1 LAVAFEVLH
10 RLKVAVKS
18 KLLSTD
24 ELGLIEFLLAQV
36 ASLRSSLAWKVAT
49 TESPVARELMFLQ
62 SDPDAPCARHRVVG
76 DVSAIVVRSS
86 PPPSVALELQAIGLG
101 ESFEAKPLNIAAL
114 ELGRKGSA
122 VRCAR
127 RNA

>member
-1 LAVAFEVLH
+1 
-10 RLKVAVKS
+10 VKS
-18 KLLSTD
+18 RLLSTD

-49 TESPVARELMFLQ
+49 TESPVPPLVARELMFLQ
-62 SDPDAPCARHRVVG
+62 SDPDAPCAHHRAVG

-122 VRCAR
+122 MRCAR